1 MTDPRFS
8 EKYRTKARNL
18 QNCITHLALEEDD
31 LLHKY
36 SDDFFLDGVA
46 KVQIF
51 REILKGEPTSDT
63 IEYLDK
69 RCTEGFGHLRGD
81 RSGAEYGAD
90 LILGWIQEDALL
102 STFERRGLVVELIG
116 EDRNR
121 EFLRPGKISSNS
133 DLLVSWR
140 AQSRKVELAYD
151 ATGHWR
157 KTDKYDMRDKKFSKL
172 VAEEAIVFGL
182 VIASQEGFVIDFSKP
197 TNYEILEIPF
207 HFIYKKP
214 AFQVK
219 NIRDMLAPIAECI
232 EQLKVLLQTPAH

>member
-8 EKYRTKARNL
+8 EKYKIKAENL
-18 QNCITHLALEEDD
+18 QNCFTHLALDEGA
-31 LLHKY
+31 LLDKY
-36 SDDFFLDGVA
+36 SNDFFVDGVA

-51 REILKGEPTSDT
+51 REILKGDPTSDT

-102 STFERRGLVVELIG
+102 STFKRCGLLVELIG

-121 EFLRPGKISSNS
+121 EFLRPGKISTNS
-133 DLLVSWR
+133 DLLVSWQ

-172 VAEEAIVFGL
+172 LAEEAIIFGL
-182 VIASQEGFVIDFSKP
+182 VIASQEGFVIDFSEP
-197 TNYEILEIPF
+197 TKYKILEIPF

-214 AFQVK
+214 AYQVK
-219 NIRDMLAPIAECI
+219 YIRDMLAPIAECI
-232 EQLKVLLQTPAH
+232 EQLKILLQTPKH

>member
-8 EKYRTKARNL
+8 EKYKIKAENL
-18 QNCITHLALEEDD
+18 QICFTHLALDDGD
-31 LLHKY
+31 LLNKY
-36 SDDFFLDGVA
+36 SDDFFIDGVA

-51 REILKGEPTSDT
+51 SEILKGDPTNET

-102 STFERRGLVVELIG
+102 STFKRRGLLVELIG
-116 EDRNR
+116 EDKNR
-121 EFLRPGKISSNS
+121 EFLKPGKISSNS
-133 DLLVSWR
+133 DLLVSWK

-172 VAEEAIVFGL
+172 LAEEAIVFGL
-182 VIASQEGFVIDFSKP
+182 AVASQEGFVLDFSEPAK
-197 TNYEILEIPF
+197 YEILEIPF

-214 AFQVK
+214 AYQVK
-219 NIRDMLAPIAECI
+219 HVRDMLAPITECI
-232 EQLKVLLQTPAH
+232 EQLKVLIQTPKQ